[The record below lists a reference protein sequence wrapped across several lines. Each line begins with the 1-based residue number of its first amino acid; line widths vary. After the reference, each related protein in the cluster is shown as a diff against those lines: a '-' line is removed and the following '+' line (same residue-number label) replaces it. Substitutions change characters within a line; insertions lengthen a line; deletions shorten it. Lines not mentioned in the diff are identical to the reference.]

1 MGLTIMRGLIGLTG
15 LLALLIA
22 SRFWMDPAKI
32 AATMDL
38 TADGPAG
45 LGTLRAD
52 MAGFFGAS
60 GVLMLAA
67 VIRKEARWLTPV
79 VLMLGIALT
88 GRVLNLVLNGPS
100 PALIPPMVIEA
111 VMIVL
116 TGLGLRILPGKA
128 L

>member
-1 MGLTIMRGLIGLTG
+1 
-15 LLALLIA
+15 
-22 SRFWMDPAKI
+22 
-32 AATMDL
+32 
-38 TADGPAG
+38 
-45 LGTLRAD
+45 

-116 TGLGLRILPGKA
+116 TGLGLRVLPGKA

>member
-22 SRFWMDPAKI
+22 SRFWIDPAKI

-38 TADGPAG
+38 TPGGPAG

-52 MAGFFGAS
+52 MAGFFGAA

-100 PALIPPMVIEA
+100 PTLIPPMVIEA

-116 TGLGLRILPGKA
+116 TGLGLRVLPGKA